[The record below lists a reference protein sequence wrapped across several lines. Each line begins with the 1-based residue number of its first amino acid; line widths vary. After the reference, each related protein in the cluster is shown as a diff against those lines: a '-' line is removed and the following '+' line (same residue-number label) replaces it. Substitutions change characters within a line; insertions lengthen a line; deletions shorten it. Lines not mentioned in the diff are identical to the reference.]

1 MTKSYE
7 KMSHRLMS
15 ELQESVRTAER
26 WTGRTVLS
34 EQVRAALQSVPR
46 HLFVDD
52 ENTPLAYANRP
63 LPIGYGQTISQ
74 PTVVAIMT
82 DLLDIQNSDR
92 VLEIGTGS
100 GYQTAVLAEV
110 AKQVYSV
117 EVVPELAAAAKR
129 RLGQLGYE
137 NIEQITGQG
146 RDGWRDQAPFQ
157 AIMVTAAAEDI
168 PITLI
173 DQLDRNGR
181 MIIPIGPN
189 GGPQN
194 LIRICKDQAGN
205 VTESPVLP
213 VSFVPLVQDLAA
225 K

>member
-15 ELQESVRTAER
+15 ELQERVRTAEH

-117 EVVPELAAAAKR
+117 EVVPPLAAAAKR

-173 DQLDRNGR
+173 NQLDRNGR

-194 LIRICKDQAGN
+194 LIRIYKDQAGN